1 MKKDKVSVIITTK
14 NEANN
19 LPVLLKSLKMQK
31 YPTLEIIVV
40 DNNSQDNT
48 KAIARKFTK
57 FVFNFG
63 PERSAQRNFGAK
75 QSTGKYLIFLD
86 ADMELTSGVVS
97 DVVETANKL
106 DLKVMTIPEKTVGD
120 GFIQNVR
127 KFEREMYMGEPDYEV
142 PRFFEKKAFNE
153 FKGYDTDLT
162 GPEDYDLPYRM
173 RVKYKSGRSNR
184 YILHHEES
192 LTLSNLLRKKYYYAS
207 KGARYASKHPNLVWI
222 QGSILFRKVYF
233 KNWRKFVR
241 KPLLGFSFI
250 AVRILE
256 SVWSLAGFISSVGL
270 TGFVKILAKR

>member
-75 QSTGKYLIFLD
+75 KSTGKYLIFLD

-106 DLKVMTIPEKTVGD
+106 DLKVMTIPEKTVGE

-127 KFEREMYMGEPDYEV
+127 KFEREMYMDEPDYEV
-142 PRFFEKKAFNE
+142 PRFFQKKAFNE

-233 KNWRKFVR
+233 KNWRKFVK